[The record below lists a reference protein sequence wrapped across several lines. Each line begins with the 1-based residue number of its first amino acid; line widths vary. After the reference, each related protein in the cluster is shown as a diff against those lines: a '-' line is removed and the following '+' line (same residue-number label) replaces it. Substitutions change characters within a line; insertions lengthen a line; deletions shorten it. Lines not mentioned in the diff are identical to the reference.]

1 MKVLVCGGAGYI
13 GAHMCRMLASAG
25 HEVFVFDNLTTGHAY
40 AVQWGPLVQGDLLR
54 PDDLERIFSA
64 RSYDVVM
71 HFCAK
76 SLVGE
81 SMRDPGGYFRNN
93 VTGTV
98 NLLDAM
104 VRHGTRN
111 FIFSSSAAVYG
122 MPHDLPIAEGHP
134 TAPINPYGRTK
145 LLVEQLL
152 PAYDTEFGIRSVAL
166 RYFNAAGA
174 APDGLIGEDHEPET
188 HLIPN
193 VLRSVV
199 EKRSGSLQVFGDDY
213 DTPDGSC
220 VRDYIHVNDI
230 AGAHMLAM
238 DHLARGG
245 TSQVMNLGNGAGFS
259 VLQVIDTARRVTGKR
274 IDYQVM
280 PRRPGDPPVLVASS
294 TKAQT
299 ILGWRPEFGTLDSI
313 VETAWAWH
321 RNRAARE

>member
-199 EKRSGSLQVFGDDY
+199 DKRSGSLQVFGDDY

-230 AGAHMLAM
+230 ASAHMLAM

>member
-1 MKVLVCGGAGYI
+1 
-13 GAHMCRMLASAG
+13 MLASAG

>member
-1 MKVLVCGGAGYI
+1 VKVLVCGGAGYI

-25 HEVFVFDNLTTGHAY
+25 HEVFVFDNLSTGHAY

-54 PDDLERIFSA
+54 PDDLERIFAA

-122 MPHDLPIAEGHP
+122 MPHDIPLAEDHP

-152 PAYDTEFGIRSVAL
+152 PAYDIQFGIRSVAL

-193 VLRSVV
+193 ILRSVV
-199 EKRSGSLQVFGDDY
+199 DKHTGPLQVFGDDY

-230 AGAHMLAM
+230 ASAHMLAM

-259 VLQVIDTARRVTGKR
+259 VLQVVDTARRVTGKR

-280 PRRPGDPPVLVASS
+280 PRRPGDPPVLVASA
-294 TKAQT
+294 TKAHT
-299 ILGWRPEFGTLDSI
+299 DLGWRPQFDTLESI
-313 VETAWAWH
+313 VETAWTWH